1 MEEFLLRE
9 RSEERISYSVFK
21 RITVERGEEKKRE
34 VIVGG
39 MRHGL

>member
-1 MEEFLLRE
+1 MEDVFVEGEVRGE
-9 RSEERISYSVFK
+9 ISYSVFK
-21 RITVERGEEKKRE
+21 RIAVKRREEKKTE